1 MLAALIAATALV
13 AALETAF
20 RLDNASAVYLLAVV
34 AIAILL
40 GTAPA
45 IATAIGAFLAYNFA
59 FVEPRYTFT
68 VGRADEVLTLFLLLF
83 VGIVSGRLAGRQR
96 DREQK
101 ASRREREARAIFGI
115 SRELATSERLTDA
128 MQSVVARLADET
140 GMERTWVGLGATV
153 MHERVVADSGG
164 VATPRPAVAPT
175 PSCSETARR
184 VRRPGRG
191 SARRLRRGTRHA
203 EPQGTTRRT
212 ALFRVELRSA
222 EETVGS
228 LWSQRADSAG
238 HPQLEETRL
247 LAAAADQLGQAVR
260 RERLQAQTAELEIAR
275 RSDELKSA
283 LVDSVSHDLRT
294 PLATIRAT
302 AGSLA
307 DPAIELSDADRRAA
321 AAAID
326 AEAHRLNRLVGD
338 LLDMSRIQGGALV
351 ADIEVIPLDE
361 LVRPAVER
369 ARAGAGDRPIDLEL
383 PPDLPSVR
391 ADAALLDQVIS
402 NLLENAVRY
411 AGPDAAIRVHGSFQ
425 PRRHGVARGRGRRS
439 RGARRGPAEA
449 LRPLLPR
456 RTGDRRTEARVRAG
470 PLGREGAGGG
480 DGRQRHGRE
489 ELHGRARGHRH
500 PPRRA
505 RRPGRRMKSEA
516 SAQLLLV
523 EDDEATR
530 HAIAANLTGHG
541 YRVREAP
548 DGEEALRRW
557 EEARPDLILLDLGLP
572 GIDGLAVVRHVRR
585 DATTPII
592 VLSARDQERDK
603 VAALDAGADDYL
615 TKPFGMAELH
625 ARLRAS
631 LRRSLG
637 AAAEADG
644 RVEIGPLELDPLRR
658 RVTVGGNEVHLT
670 PREYELLKALL
681 GNAGRVVS
689 RGRLL
694 RAVWGVEYANESHYL
709 HVHVAGIR
717 RKLAASDPD
726 GALAGLIVA
735 EPGVGYRVR
744 DAEELRPAP

>member
-1 MLAALIAATALV
+1 MPIQSNEGFRRIALSAAAVLAALAAATALV

-164 VATPRPAVAPT
+164 VATPRPTVGTHSVLQRDREEGAATWTRIRAP
-175 PSCSETARR
+175 AAA
-184 VRRPGRG
+184 GM
-191 SARRLRRGTRHA
+191 RHA
-203 EPQGTTRRT
+203 EPHGTTRRT

-238 HPQLEETRL
+238 QPQLEETRL

-307 DPAIELSDADRRAA
+307 DPAIELSDEDRRAA

-369 ARAGAGDRPIDLEL
+369 ARAEQMAVRSTWTSRRTCRASGPMRHSSTRSSRTFSRMPCATRVPRPPSACMEL
-383 PPDLPSVR
+383 PTPTPRCRSWSRTPVPGCSMR
-391 ADAALLDQVIS
+391 TF
-402 NLLENAVRY
+402 R
-411 AGPDAAIRVHGSFQ
+411 GSSTASTAS
-425 PRRHGVARGRGRRS
+425 H
-439 RGARRGPAEA
+439 
-449 LRPLLPR
+449 
-456 RTGDRRTEARVRAG
+456 
-470 PLGREGAGGG
+470 
-480 DGRQRHGRE
+480 
-489 ELHGRARGHRH
+489 
-500 PPRRA
+500 
-505 RRPGRRMKSEA
+505 RRP
-516 SAQLLLV
+516 
-523 EDDEATR
+523 T
-530 HAIAANLTGHG
+530 
-541 YRVREAP
+541 
-548 DGEEALRRW
+548 DG
-557 EEARPDLILLDLGLP
+557 
-572 GIDGLAVVRHVRR
+572 
-585 DATTPII
+585 
-592 VLSARDQERDK
+592 
-603 VAALDAGADDYL
+603 
-615 TKPFGMAELH
+615 
-625 ARLRAS
+625 
-631 LRRSLG
+631 
-637 AAAEADG
+637 
-644 RVEIGPLELDPLRR
+644 
-658 RVTVGGNEVHLT
+658 
-670 PREYELLKALL
+670 
-681 GNAGRVVS
+681 
-689 RGRLL
+689 
-694 RAVWGVEYANESHYL
+694 
-709 HVHVAGIR
+709 
-717 RKLAASDPD
+717 
-726 GALAGLIVA
+726 
-735 EPGVGYRVR
+735 GVGSGSACRS
-744 DAEELRPAP
+744 

>member
-1 MLAALIAATALV
+1 MPIQSRDRLRRIALSAAAVLAALAAATALV

-40 GTAPA
+40 GTTPA

-96 DREQK
+96 DREQQ

-115 SRELATSERLTDA
+115 SRELATTERLTDA
-128 MQSVVARLADET
+128 MQWVVARLADET

-164 VATPRPAVAPT
+164 VATPRPTVGMYAVLQRDREEGAAT
-175 PSCSETARR
+175 WTRIRAETA
-184 VRRPGRG
+184 G
-191 SARRLRRGTRHA
+191 ARRA
-203 EPQGTTRRT
+203 EPSGMTRRA

-222 EETVGS
+222 DESVGS
-228 LWSQRADSAG
+228 LWSQRAALAG
-238 HPQLEETRL
+238 QPLLEETRL
-247 LAAAADQLGQAVR
+247 LAAAADQIGQAVR
-260 RERLQAQTAELEIAR
+260 RERLQAQAAELEIAR

-369 ARAGAGDRPIDLEL
+369 ARAGAGDRPVDLEL

-402 NLLENAVRY
+402 NLLENAARY
-411 AGPDAAIRVHGSFQ
+411 AGPDAAIRVHGAANPDTTVSLVVEDGGAGVLDEDL
-425 PRRHGVARGRGRRS
+425 PRLFDRFYRVAPATDGRR
-439 RGARRGPAEA
+439 RGFG
-449 LRPLLPR
+449 
-456 RTGDRRTEARVRAG
+456 
-470 PLGREGAGGG
+470 LGLSVVKG
-480 DGRQRHGRE
+480 
-489 ELHGRARGHRH
+489 
-500 PPRRA
+500 
-505 RRPGRRMKSEA
+505 
-516 SAQLLLV
+516 LV
-523 EDDEATR
+523 EAMGGSVT
-530 HAIAANLTGHG
+530 AARSG
-541 YRVREAP
+541 
-548 DGEEALRRW
+548 
-557 EEARPDLILLDLGLP
+557 LG
-572 GIDGLAVVRHVRR
+572 GLAVTV
-585 DATTPII
+585 TLP
-592 VLSARDQERDK
+592 
-603 VAALDAGADDYL
+603 
-615 TKPFGMAELH
+615 AE
-625 ARLRAS
+625 
-631 LRRSLG
+631 
-637 AAAEADG
+637 
-644 RVEIGPLELDPLRR
+644 P
-658 RVTVGGNEVHLT
+658 
-670 PREYELLKALL
+670 
-681 GNAGRVVS
+681 AGR
-689 RGRLL
+689 G
-694 RAVWGVEYANESHYL
+694 
-709 HVHVAGIR
+709 
-717 RKLAASDPD
+717 
-726 GALAGLIVA
+726 
-735 EPGVGYRVR
+735 
-744 DAEELRPAP
+744 DA